1 PTVNRVRVQPAS
13 SSQLAMWGGGTY
25 NGCMHEGRRQAK
37 QEKKMSRLL
46 VLCLCLAAITPAHGS
61 ISPQIKGG
69 KTFLVD
75 DRHRNRKRPRQHR
88 VTLPASHRESIALSA
103 SRGGSATNAPSIY
116 WAVLANWLYFLSLGF
131 NAVNVQFL
139 VREIIDGKGSKTP
152 SSRSIA
158 LSGQVE
164 SVDKLLTFLGIGFL
178 SALSDKLGRRTLM
191 AWSAGGFLITNLLQA
206 RTKSSPAMLYLADF
220 VDGCSSCMTPVCQA
234 FIADVSDSSQLA
246 GNLGIFQGLSVRQSY
261 IFPRKPSRRTHASLP
276 CVFSGGVLGAKFGP
290 RLPLLIAAG
299 IQAVNLL
306 VILLL
311 TPESLEQKNTQID
324 LKQSNPLNGMKKL
337 FFNAPLLR
345 TVSLAYFLSSLAR
358 GSLDAQFSN
367 YSNIRFGWTQA
378 QSGPVLVLVGI
389 MLAIIPRFFISRFGV
404 QQAILVGLL
413 TFALGLTCSAL
424 APSPGLFVLSI
435 AIVSFGCMSLPAL
448 QSVVA
453 TLASPGEKGVVLG
466 ALGATMEL
474 TGAIGSTAYAA
485 VLSKFAGESPL
496 LGGKLPGAHFLVG
509 ALLLLFAYG
518 ISLRGLIAN
527 KNHPALTGSI
537 DSDVEV

>member
-1 PTVNRVRVQPAS
+1 MHARRTEAS
-13 SSQLAMWGGGTY
+13 KAG
-25 NGCMHEGRRQAK
+25 
-37 QEKKMSRLL
+37 KKMSRLL

-69 KTFLVD
+69 KTF
-75 DRHRNRKRPRQHR
+75 HRNRKRPRQHR

-246 GNLGIFQGLSVRQSY
+246 GNLGIFQGLSVGGAF
-261 IFPRKPSRRTHASLP
+261 ILAFPI
-276 CVFSGGVLGAKFGP
+276 GGVLGAKFGP

-358 GSLDAQFSN
+358 CSLDAQFSN

-413 TFALGLTCSAL
+413 TFSLGLTCSAL
-424 APSPGLFVLSI
+424 APSPSLFVLSI

>member
-1 PTVNRVRVQPAS
+1 MN
-13 SSQLAMWGGGTY
+13 
-25 NGCMHEGRRQAK
+25 
-37 QEKKMSRLL
+37 RLL
-46 VLCLCLAAITPAHGS
+46 VLCLFLAATIRPAHGS
-61 ISPQIKGG
+61 ISPQING
-69 KTFLVD
+69 KPALVETCTI
-75 DRHRNRKRPRQHR
+75 RRRNRKRPRR
-88 VTLPASHRESIALSA
+88 DRDTLPASPREFIALSA
-103 SRGGSATNAPSIY
+103 ARGGSAKNAPSIY
-116 WAVLANWLYFLSLGF
+116 WAVLSNWLYFLSLGF

-139 VREIIDGKGSKTP
+139 VREIIDGKGSKSP

-158 LSGQVE
+158 LSGKVE

-191 AWSAGGFLITNLLQA
+191 AWSAGGFLITNLIQA
-206 RTKSSPAMLYLADF
+206 TTKSSPAMLYLADF

-246 GNLGIFQGLSVRQSY
+246 GNLGVFQGLSVVRLPKHSCE
-261 IFPRKPSRRTHASLP
+261 FPRCSVALTTFCPGRGIHICFPYVSDEVDHFAESPRTHAFI
-276 CVFSGGVLGAKFGP
+276 VFCIFALSGGVLGAKFGP

-311 TPESLEQKNTQID
+311 TPESNVNKNTNID

-337 FFNAPLLR
+337 FFNTPLLR

-358 GSLDAQFSN
+358 CSLDAQFAN

-413 TFALGLTCSAL
+413 TFAAGLTCSAL
-424 APSPGLFVLSI
+424 APTPGLFVLSI
-435 AIVSFGCMSLPAL
+435 AIVSFGCMALPAL

-466 ALGATMEL
+466 ALGASMEL
-474 TGAIGSTAYAA
+474 TGAIGSTAYAT

-496 LGGKLPGAHFLVG
+496 LGGKVPGAHFLVG

-518 ISLRGLIAN
+518 VSLRGLLAN
-527 KNHPALTGSI
+527 RNHPALTGGVDPDI
-537 DSDVEV
+537 VEV